1 MTNREQSST
10 DSQLPTRRDVIAGV
24 SMGIGSLALRSGNA
38 SGATAPKEISHSAES
53 IHQEVILKAA
63 PARVYEAL
71 TDAKKFQQVV
81 LLSAAVKSGM
91 VQTTPAEI
99 SPEAGGAFTL
109 FDGHISGRNIDLIPN
124 ERIVQAWRA
133 GDWAIGTYSIAR
145 FVLTKEGAGTRLVF
159 DHTGF
164 PVGQAEHLADGVT
177 MRSDSAW
184 DKHSATA
191 DSGMMSPVYSVR
203 LRCFRSLSKRTK
215 VGESIPKVF
224 GSVWIAV

>member
-10 DSQLPTRRDVIAGV
+10 GSPLPTRRDVIAGV

-53 IHQEVILKAA
+53 IHQEVILKAG

-91 VQTTPAEI
+91 VQMTTPGEI

-109 FDGHISGRNIDLIPN
+109 FGGHISGRSIELVLD

-145 FVLTKEGAGTRLVF
+145 FVLAKEGAGTRLVF

-164 PVGQAEHLADGVT
+164 PAGQAEHLAAGWKGNYWEPLEKLLDG
-177 MRSDSAW
+177 
-184 DKHSATA
+184 
-191 DSGMMSPVYSVR
+191 
-203 LRCFRSLSKRTK
+203 
-215 VGESIPKVF
+215 
-224 GSVWIAV
+224 

>member
-1 MTNREQSST
+1 MANREQSST
-10 DSQLPTRRDVIAGV
+10 DSLLPTRRDVIAGV

-38 SGATAPKEISHSAES
+38 SAATAPKEISHSAES

-81 LLSAAVKSGM
+81 LLGAAVKSGM
-91 VQTTPAEI
+91 VRTTTPAEI
-99 SPEAGGAFTL
+99 SPEAGGAFTV
-109 FDGHISGRNIDLIPN
+109 FGGHISGRNIELIPN

-133 GDWAIGTYSIAR
+133 SDWAIGTYSIAR

-164 PVGQAEHLADGVT
+164 PVGQAEHLAAG
-177 MRSDSAW
+177 W
-184 DKHSATA
+184 KENYWEPLEKFL
-191 DSGMMSPVYSVR
+191 G
-203 LRCFRSLSKRTK
+203 
-215 VGESIPKVF
+215 G
-224 GSVWIAV
+224 